1 MKEIYLLDLLKTII
15 KEPLSLWVT
24 IAGIVVYFYISI
36 NRNRTEL
43 KMIQIQ
49 LEQKYSTSL
58 FEKRIELYPS
68 LSEILSG
75 YQKKILYGDNTEE
88 NFMVFIKELDIWNT
102 KNSIFFSR
110 ETAKFSSGS
119 RLFLRSFLNKIKNQ
133 NASDS
138 NGKLKNKLS
147 EKDWEAIYQVLGDF
161 EISLRAD
168 IRMFHEKTP
177 GNVKDRKKII
187 NSLEKRINNLPK
199 SDSILPFKSTKLKK

>member
-1 MKEIYLLDLLKTII
+1 MKWIYLLDLLKTII
-15 KEPLSLWVT
+15 EAPLSQW
-24 IAGIVVYFYISI
+24 IAIATIVVYFCISI
-36 NRNRTEL
+36 KRNRTEL

-88 NFMVFIKELDIWNT
+88 NFMVFIKELDSWNT
-102 KNSIFFSR
+102 KNSIFFTQ
-110 ETAKFSSGS
+110 ETAEFSSDS
-119 RLFLRSFLNKIKNQ
+119 RRFFRVFLNKIKNQ

-147 EKDWEAIYQVLGDF
+147 KDEWIAIYQVLGDF

-177 GNVKDRKKII
+177 GNSKDRGKII
-187 NSLEKRINNLPK
+187 DSLKNRIRNHPEN
-199 SDSILPFKSTKLKK
+199 DSILPFESTKLKK